1 VDNNGEERPGDR
13 AGMDSTQI
21 TRAEGKLAFEN
32 SQKIIALKNN
42 IEKDFMV
49 LASLLITN
57 HDNQYYKILGYDTW
71 EEFLAIPEISMSR
84 SFAYKIMQVYR
95 IWVIKYGV
103 SQENLDIDNEKLFL
117 ASIQATE
124 ENYKEWLEK
133 ARVLSRSDIR
143 GLLSG
148 EDYEYTVTCPNC
160 NFKFKP

>member
-1 VDNNGEERPGDR
+1 
-13 AGMDSTQI
+13 MDFAQI
-21 TRAEGKLAFEN
+21 TREKGRLAFEN

-49 LASLLITN
+49 LASLLIAN

-71 EEFLAIPEISMSR
+71 EEFLAIPEISISR

-103 SQENLDIDNEKLFL
+103 SQENLNIDNEKLFL
-117 ASIQATE
+117 ASIQATKD
-124 ENYKEWLEK
+124 NYEEWLER

-143 GLLSG
+143 GLIKG
-148 EDYEYTVTCPNC
+148 EDYEYKVKCPQC
-160 NFKFKP
+160 GWEFAP